1 MANSRRNYICV
12 TNSGEV
18 KKYASQSIGQI
29 IDEKDNSYDQFISI
43 SSIGLHS
50 KNDEDFEELL
60 WNDWTIK
67 SIVKLKI
74 ST

>member
-29 IDEKDNSYDQFISI
+29 IEEKESGYDQFISI
-43 SSIGLHS
+43 TSIGLS
-50 KNDEDFEELL
+50 NGEDEFEMLE
-60 WNDWTIK
+60 WND
-67 SIVKLKI
+67 
-74 ST
+74 